1 MGKGYLIDSN
11 VVIGYLDNKLPA
23 HGMKLLNPIIDNIPC
38 ISIIT
43 KIEVLRYNS
52 SDEAYLVLEEFI
64 AESRVY
70 DLNDEIVNRT
80 IRICKSSKIK
90 LPYAIIAATAIVHDL
105 KLVTRNITDFKKL
118 DSLELLNPWD
128 TSVD

>member
-90 LPYAIIAATAIVHDL
+90 LPYAIIAATAFVHDL

>member
-23 HGMKLLNPIIDNIPC
+23 QGMKLLNPIIDNIPC

>member
-11 VVIGYLDNKLPA
+11 VIIGYLDNKLPIR
-23 HGMKLLNPIIDNIPC
+23 GMELLNPIIDNIPR

-52 SDEAYLVLEEFI
+52 PDEAYLVLEEFI

-80 IRICKSSKIK
+80 IRICKIQQ
-90 LPYAIIAATAIVHDL
+90 
-105 KLVTRNITDFKKL
+105 N
-118 DSLELLNPWD
+118 
-128 TSVD
+128 

>member
-70 DLNDEIVNRT
+70 DLNNEIVNHT

-90 LPYAIIAATAIVHDL
+90 LPDAIIAATAIVHDL
-105 KLVTRNITDFKKL
+105 KLVTRNLTDFKKL

>member
-23 HGMKLLNPIIDNIPC
+23 QGMKLLNPIIDNIPC

-70 DLNDEIVNRT
+70 DLNNEIVNHT

-90 LPYAIIAATAIVHDL
+90 LPDAIIAATAIVHDL
-105 KLVTRNITDFKKL
+105 KLVTRNLTDFKKL

>member
-52 SDEAYLVLEEFI
+52 PDNVYSILEEFI
-64 AESRVY
+64 AESIVY
-70 DLNDEIVNRT
+70 DLNDEIVNHT
-80 IRICKSSKIK
+80 IRICKSRKIK
-90 LPYAIIAATAIVHDL
+90 LPDAIIAATAIVHDL
-105 KLVTRNITDFKKL
+105 KLITRNITDFKKI
-118 DSLELLNPWD
+118 DGLELLNSWNA
-128 TSVD
+128 SVD